1 MSFSEYTNKNAE
13 EVLEI
18 LKSSA
23 AGLSKK
29 EAILRQKKHG
39 LNEIKSK
46 SISALHI
53 FIRQLKSP
61 FTYLLFAAAVISF
74 FVGQKTDFFIIS
86 IAVAINIAISFFQE
100 YKAERAIF
108 FLRKYVSSN
117 VKVLRQ
123 SKEEMVNKK
132 ELVPGDIVLL

>member
-1 MSFSEYTNKNAE
+1 MSFSKYTNKNAE

-29 EAILRQKKHG
+29 EALLRQKKHG

-61 FTYLLFAAAVISF
+61 FTYLF
-74 FVGQKTDFFIIS
+74 FSAKKQIFLLYQLPWRLTLPSVFFRS
-86 IAVAINIAISFFQE
+86 T
-100 YKAERAIF
+100 
-108 FLRKYVSSN
+108 
-117 VKVLRQ
+117 RQ
-123 SKEEMVNKK
+123 SGQFFSLENTF
-132 ELVPGDIVLL
+132 LQT